1 MLYSTKRKL
10 HNLING
16 PSTPAPVAPTPSE
29 PPSTP
34 PPTTAALNDALHKKR
49 KLGQLSNRSRPSI
62 RAVSPAGSVKSTVST
77 SSALPGSPLRQSQA
91 PQQTPAYAPWDRAA
105 FLDRLRTYRF
115 VDKWTAKPARV
126 NEVAWSKRGW
136 VCTEKNRVRCTV
148 CRKEVVVKV
157 EIDEDK
163 DVDTG

>member
-1 MLYSTKRKL
+1 M
-10 HNLING
+10 
-16 PSTPAPVAPTPSE
+16 
-29 PPSTP
+29 
-34 PPTTAALNDALHKKR
+34 
-49 KLGQLSNRSRPSI
+49 
-62 RAVSPAGSVKSTVST
+62 KSTVST

-91 PQQTPAYAPWDRAA
+91 PQQTPAYAPWDRAS

-126 NEVAWSKRGW
+126 SEVAWSKRGW

-148 CRKEVVVKV
+148 CRKEVVVRV

-163 DVDTG
+163 DADTG

>member
-16 PSTPAPVAPTPSE
+16 PPPPAPPAEPTIP
-29 PPSTP
+29 PPSA
-34 PPTTAALNDALHKKR
+34 AALNDALHKKR

-77 SSALPGSPLRQSQA
+77 SSALAGSPLKTTHNQQ
-91 PQQTPAYAPWDRAA
+91 QQTPAYAPWDRAA

-115 VDKWTAKPARV
+115 VDKWGAKPAAV
-126 NEVAWSKRGW
+126 NEVAWAKRGW
-136 VCTEKNRVRCTV
+136 VCTDKNRVRCTV
-148 CRKEVVVKV
+148 CRREVVVKV
-157 EIDEDK
+157 EVDEE
-163 DVDTG
+163 VDAGTGM